1 VAIIGGLL
9 ARARADEREIIAPQ
23 SWAVAVATTEERGRM
38 NTRQLVSVVIP
49 CFNQARFLPL
59 SLGSVHAQDWPS
71 IESIV
76 VDDGSTDETSV
87 VAHSHGATIVVRQDN
102 RGLSAARN
110 AGLAAAHGEY
120 ILFLDADDELLPN
133 AVRSGV
139 DVLSRNQAIAGVG
152 RRSVPVDADG
162 HPLPVTYPPHRWSD
176 LYAELLSNNVVWTP
190 GAALFRR
197 DSMQALGGFPLT
209 HSPAADYAVLL
220 ALARRRL
227 LIIDPRGVVRYRK
240 HDSNMSHDPM
250 LMLLATLGTL
260 RHERRFMPREYRP
273 LLAEGRRHW
282 RRFYGDQLTVVLRRE
297 WRTTRRAGR
306 LLRGAWFLCR
316 HCPRQ
321 AATHFVRKLSRIV
334 RGKPST
340 ELDPPFSPTSDAQ
353 V

>member
-1 VAIIGGLL
+1 
-9 ARARADEREIIAPQ
+9 
-23 SWAVAVATTEERGRM
+23 
-38 NTRQLVSVVIP
+38 
-49 CFNQARFLPL
+49 
-59 SLGSVHAQDWPS
+59 VHAQDWPS

-76 VDDGSTDETSV
+76 VDDGSTDETSA
-87 VAHSHGATIVVRQDN
+87 VARAHDASIVVRQEN

-120 ILFLDADDELLPN
+120 VLFLDADDELLPD

-139 DVLSRNQAIAGVG
+139 EVLSRNRSIAGVG
-152 RRSVPVDADG
+152 RRSLPVDADG
-162 HPLPVTYPPHRWSD
+162 NPLPVTYPPQRSSD

-197 DSMQALGGFPLT
+197 DSMRAIGGFPLT

-220 ALARRRL
+220 ALARCGQ
-227 LIIDPRGVVRYRK
+227 LIIDPRSVVRYRK
-240 HDSNMSHDPM
+240 HDNSMSHDPM
-250 LMLLATLGTL
+250 VMLLATLGTL
-260 RHERRFMPREYRP
+260 RHERRFMPRQYRR
-273 LLAEGRRHW
+273 LLAAGRRHW
-282 RRFYGDQLTVVLRRE
+282 RYFYGEQLTVVLRRE

-321 AATHFVRKLSRIV
+321 AATHFVRKMLRIV
-334 RGKPST
+334 RGQPST
-340 ELDPPFSPTSDAQ
+340 EIDPPFSPTSNAQ

>member
-1 VAIIGGLL
+1 MSEL
-9 ARARADEREIIAPQ
+9 IIADQ
-23 SWAVAVATTEERGRM
+23 SWSVSSSALEEQERM
-38 NTRQLVSVVIP
+38 NTRPLVSVVIP

-59 SLGSVHAQDWPS
+59 SLGSVHAQNWPS

-76 VDDGSTDETSV
+76 VDDGSTDDTSV
-87 VAHSHGATIVVRQDN
+87 VAHSHGAKIVVRQEN

-110 AGLAAAHGEY
+110 AGLAAARGEY
-120 ILFLDADDELLPN
+120 VLFLDADDELLPD

-139 DVLSRNQAIAGVG
+139 EVLARNQGIAGVG
-152 RRSVPVDADG
+152 RRSLPVDADG
-162 HPLPVTYPPHRWSD
+162 RPLPVTYPPMRSPD

-190 GAALFRR
+190 GAAFFRT
-197 DSMQALGGFPLT
+197 DSIQALGGFPLT

-220 ALARRRL
+220 ALARRGQ

-240 HDSNMSHDPM
+240 HDSNMSHNPM

-260 RHERRFMPREYRP
+260 HHERRFMPRQYWR

-282 RRFYGDQLTVVLRRE
+282 RRFYGEQLTVVLRRE
-297 WRTTRRAGR
+297 WRTSRRAGP
-306 LLRGAWFLCR
+306 LMRGAWFLCR

-321 AATHFVRKLSRIV
+321 AATHFVRKMLRIV
-334 RGKPST
+334 RRQPST
-340 ELDPPFSPTSDAQ
+340 ELDPPFSPTSNAS